1 MATTNNITW
10 TLQQL
15 DNAAKTLAS
24 RTVTLSDAAATV
36 GDFRGVGT
44 LIDTA
49 QATIGLPILQ
59 VRQLELRNTH
69 STALITVVWTPN
81 GGASA
86 TILILG
92 PGDGICF
99 WHTAA
104 GATLGVSAL
113 KLTSNTAGATY
124 EMFLGG

>member
-15 DNAAKTLAS
+15 DSAAKTLAS
-24 RTVTLSDAAATV
+24 RTVTLTDAAATV

-44 LIDTA
+44 LVVTS
-49 QATIGLPILQ
+49 QVTIGLPIAQ

-69 STALITVVWTPN
+69 TTAKITVVWTPTT
-81 GGASA
+81 GAEA
-86 TILILG
+86 TVIILG
-92 PGDGICF
+92 PGDGISF

-104 GATLGVSAL
+104 GTTLGVSSL
-113 KLTSNTAGATY
+113 KLTSDTVNATY
-124 EMFLGG
+124 ELFMGG